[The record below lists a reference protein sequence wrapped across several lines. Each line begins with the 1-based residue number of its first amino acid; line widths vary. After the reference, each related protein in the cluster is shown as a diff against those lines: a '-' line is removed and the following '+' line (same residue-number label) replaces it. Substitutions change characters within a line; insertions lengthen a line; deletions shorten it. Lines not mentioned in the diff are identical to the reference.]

1 MDPGTLVSAATS
13 TFASTTGFTLD
24 STLSWAVANFYD
36 LFIGSGLAILYE
48 LRGWIVAII
57 MIAAVVYFAYR
68 MFQFF
73 RH

>member
-1 MDPGTLVSAATS
+1 MDPGALVGAATS
-13 TFASTTGFTLD
+13 TFQTTTGFTLD
-24 STLSWAVANFYD
+24 STLSWAVTYFYD
-36 LFIGSGLAILYE
+36 LFIGSGLAVLYE

-68 MFQFF
+68 LFQFF

>member
-1 MDPGTLVSAATS
+1 MGTIVNAATT
-13 TFASTTGFTLD
+13 TFNTTTGFTLA
-24 STLSWAVANFYD
+24 SVLQWAVTYLYD
-36 LFIGSGLAILYE
+36 LFIGSGLAVLYE
-48 LRGWIVAII
+48 LAPWIVAII